1 MEEVWTV
8 DHRERHDYPMPT
20 RPSAD
25 EPAVLD
31 DIDREIIA
39 ELESDGRLSW
49 LELGRRI
56 RLSPNAAGDRV
67 RRLER
72 RGVITG
78 YRAVVDPAAFGR
90 TLEALISVR
99 VAPNA
104 DTRELEREL
113 MGRPEVE
120 DAVHVTGRF
129 DFELRVRTTG
139 PAGLDALLLSMK
151 RELGVAETE
160 TRLVLSRVG
169 PVGRR

>member
-1 MEEVWTV
+1 
-8 DHRERHDYPMPT
+8 
-20 RPSAD
+20 
-25 EPAVLD
+25 
-31 DIDREIIA
+31 
-39 ELESDGRLSW
+39 
-49 LELGRRI
+49 
-56 RLSPNAAGDRV
+56 
-67 RRLER
+67 
-72 RGVITG
+72 VITG